1 MSIDLD
7 NSPIP
12 SPITAAIQQHTG
24 AINELTPV
32 GGGCIAN
39 ATRLSAEKGMFFVK
53 WGTHHVAKTFA
64 AEAAG
69 LQALRVSGSP
79 LVIPEVISIESGEQG
94 YILLEWLN
102 QGHASTQSWEAFGR
116 GLAALHRTSVQA
128 FGFEEDNFIGRSPQ
142 VNTTRDTWPDFFRA
156 CRLEPQVQM
165 AREAGRWPKE
175 WNGWLDNLYNRLEML
190 IPSLPEASLVHGD
203 LWGGNF
209 MTLTSGKIALIDP
222 AVYYGHREVDLAMT
236 ELFGG
241 FKKSFYEAYWE
252 AWPLEDGYSERKEL
266 YNVYHLLN
274 HLNLFGAS
282 YERGVEKVLKRFGE

>member
-1 MSIDLD
+1 MSIDLG
-7 NSPIP
+7 NSSIP
-12 SPITAAIQQHTG
+12 STITAAIQQHTG
-24 AINELTPV
+24 PISDITPV
-32 GGGCIAN
+32 GGGCIAH
-39 ATRLSAEKGMFFVK
+39 ATRLSAAKGTFFVK
-53 WGTHHVAKTFA
+53 WGMHHVAKTFG

-69 LQALRVSGSP
+69 LNALRVAGSP
-79 LVIPEVISIESGEQG
+79 LLIPEVISIESGEQG

-128 FGFEEDNFIGRSPQ
+128 FGLDEDNFIGRSPQ
-142 VNTTRDTWPDFFRA
+142 VNDTRDTWPEFFRD

-165 AREAGRWPKE
+165 AREAGRWPEE
-175 WNGWLDNLYNRLEML
+175 WNGYLDNLYNRLERL
-190 IPSLPEASLVHGD
+190 IPAQPEASLVHGD

-209 MTLTSGKIALIDP
+209 MTLTNGKVALIDP

-241 FKKSFYEAYWE
+241 FKKIFYEAYWE
-252 AWPLEDGYSERKEL
+252 VWPVEDGYSERKEL
-266 YNVYHLLN
+266 YNLYHLLN

-282 YERGVEKVLKRFGE
+282 YERGVEKVLKRFGD